1 MTAPRKHRPAGYHI
15 IELYVYAEREYIIR
29 FWSLCQSF
37 IPGNGHQSDTNRTR
51 IIELGLSE
59 CLSVKPRTSDWIW
72 TFEGRD
78 IALSSARSLRAPH
91 DGAIFVNEIA
101 ATEDDDPRTDAAI
114 CSSSLPETSD
124 TRSSLLFATTDLLT
138 KWRSYHLVNSYDCC
152 PTHPAGQRSCT
163 TRSCI

>member
-37 IPGNGHQSDTNRTR
+37 APGNGHQSR

-59 CLSVKPRTSDWIW
+59 CLSVKSRTSDWIW

-78 IALSSARSLRAPH
+78 RIL
-91 DGAIFVNEIA
+91 VNEI
-101 ATEDDDPRTDAAI
+101 DMLHLDPVQMKIHA
-114 CSSSLPETSD
+114 
-124 TRSSLLFATTDLLT
+124 
-138 KWRSYHLVNSYDCC
+138 Y
-152 PTHPAGQRSCT
+152 PTHPKRCKPKKQDSYRKTSATTNKSCAGCCFIPNRNVT
-163 TRSCI
+163 PLVH

>member
-37 IPGNGHQSDTNRTR
+37 APGNGHQSR

-59 CLSVKPRTSDWIW
+59 CLSVKSRTSDWIW

-78 IALSSARSLRAPH
+78 RIL
-91 DGAIFVNEIA
+91 VNEIDMLHLGVGRYGRRRPKDRRCHLFVLFVIA
-101 ATEDDDPRTDAAI
+101 SRDFGYKILIAFRDYGSVDQVEIIPPRKLLRLLSHPPGRSALVHYPELHLAPRI
-114 CSSSLPETSD
+114 LPLS
-124 TRSSLLFATTDLLT
+124 
-138 KWRSYHLVNSYDCC
+138 
-152 PTHPAGQRSCT
+152 
-163 TRSCI
+163 